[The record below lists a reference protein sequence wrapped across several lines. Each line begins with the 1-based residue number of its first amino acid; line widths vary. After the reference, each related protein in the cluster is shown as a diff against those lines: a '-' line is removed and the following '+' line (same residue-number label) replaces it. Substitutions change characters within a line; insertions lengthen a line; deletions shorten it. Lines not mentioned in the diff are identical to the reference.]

1 MKTIE
6 YYIFEDHYDQNDYDS
21 FEIEFSTD
29 EERIEQI
36 MMWFLHTTSSYDSF
50 DTIEELKERGVY
62 EDIMENVTITEF
74 RKGYD
79 IEIEEGTFINE
90 DGDEEEFGGGHL
102 FCKRL

>member
-1 MKTIE
+1 MKTKEI
-6 YYIFEDHYDQNDYDS
+6 YIFEDYYQQNEYDS

-36 MMWFLHTTSSYDSF
+36 MMWFLHTSSSYDSF

-62 EDIMENVTITEF
+62 GDIMENVSIT
-74 RKGYD
+74 KCGNGYE

-90 DGDEEEFGGGHL
+90 DGEEEEFGGGYL
-102 FCKRL
+102 NCYQL

>member
-1 MKTIE
+1 MKTKEI
-6 YYIFEDHYDQNDYDS
+6 YIFEDYYQQNEYDS

-36 MMWFLHTTSSYDSF
+36 MMWFLHTSSSYDSF

-62 EDIMENVTITEF
+62 GDIMENVSITKF
-74 RKGYD
+74 GNGYE

-90 DGDEEEFGGGHL
+90 DGEEEEFGGGYL
-102 FCKRL
+102 NCYQL